1 MVGPR
6 KLLGD
11 TEKANVHD
19 VHFEKGTSL
28 FLQGARK
35 FRKNKMAVTSCA
47 TIVILYIM
55 SICASFIAPYSFDEG
70 ELEDQNLPPSWYAL
84 FMEEGFKEKLKSWA
98 KAEENFDFMSD
109 QPMVDRPDPSNIW
122 EDQLT
127 AAEPVA
133 ILSFFEKGSMAHLM
147 GTDEIGQDIFSR
159 VIFGSAPGTIPGCRA
174 HKLKPPCLDQRRQ
187 LRCINQGS

>member
-133 ILSFFEKGSMAHLM
+133 ILSFFEKGSSSPRFSQTFTVLLNSLAHQRKTPRRSLHLRPWICRSSKI
-147 GTDEIGQDIFSR
+147 DSSIGWSMS
-159 VIFGSAPGTIPGCRA
+159 G
-174 HKLKPPCLDQRRQ
+174 
-187 LRCINQGS
+187 